1 MVVYHCQRWALL
13 PFHVHHARLAST
25 ASASSSSSSSPFP
38 FPSHARP
45 TPHEIFHLPYGASQE
60 QIKDRYYELVRAHHP
75 DSHSCRLL
83 SPEVRHSRFQAISAA
98 YDTLRRGRRG
108 GTGRF
113 DPYAEELAR
122 RRDIYYKHYH
132 RRRQENDMAPK
143 YTYARFDWNSNPD
156 DRWKD
161 YMIVGF
167 GVLSLVAGIAPG
179 LLLYPYHVHKR
190 HQEAVF
196 NLSQARSE
204 ARLLGEERMR
214 EIKNRA
220 KDLKPK
226 DSSSPSPPTDDG

>member
-1 MVVYHCQRWALL
+1 MTLVCQRWPLL
-13 PFHVHHARLAST
+13 PLHFHHRSHVRLAST
-25 ASASSSSSSSPFP
+25 ASSSHSQLFP
-38 FPSHARP
+38 FPTHARP

-75 DSHSCRLL
+75 DSQSCRLL
-83 SPEVRHSRFQAISAA
+83 SPEVRHTRFQAISAA
-98 YDTLRRGRRG
+98 YDSLRRGRKG
-108 GTGRF
+108 GLGPF

-132 RRRQENDMAPK
+132 RRRQENHMAPK

-161 YMIVGF
+161 YMIVAF
-167 GVLSLVAGIAPG
+167 GVLSIVAGIAPG
-179 LLLYPYHVHKR
+179 LFLYPYYAHKR

-214 EIKNRA
+214 EIKSRA
-220 KDLKPK
+220 KALKTQE
-226 DSSSPSPPTDDG
+226 DTPPPEDA